1 MTRLLALGILGTLVV
16 AIIIIVGALAVDTV
30 CSAAAAILPE
40 GQFKDMTEKIPWLY
54 YVAIGIATAA
64 PTILIEMVKDLT

>member
-1 MTRLLALGILGTLVV
+1 MLALSVLGTLAV
-16 AIIIIVGALAVDTV
+16 AIIIVVGALAVDTV
-30 CSAAAAILPE
+30 CSVAAATLPE

-64 PTILIEMVKDLT
+64 PPTILVEIVKGLT